1 MYAELHCHSWFSLLD
16 GVSSPEA
23 LLARAAE
30 LELPALALTDHDA
43 LYGAV
48 AFWRAAEAAGVKAVF
63 GAEVTVGESCPHPN
77 PLPRGEGVRSP
88 APLAPPGR
96 GAGGEGPATHHLT
109 LLAETNTGYAN
120 LSRLVS
126 AARLRGPKGQAQ
138 ATWDDLAQHSAG
150 LIALSGCRQGEIAQH
165 LLAGDEAQA
174 LRAARELQ
182 ALFGR
187 DRFFVEI
194 QRQLRPGDERLVQG
208 LLRLAGRIGA
218 PIVATNNVHYAQETG
233 YRLHDVLIAIRSH
246 TTLDASYAQRR
257 GNSEA
262 HLKSPAQMAR
272 LFADRPDAVRNTLEI
287 AQRCQVSLRRGV
299 QGLPI
304 FPSGAASQDD
314 YLAALCRQALAKRY
328 GAEPGERAQ
337 RLLAHEL
344 AVIGQLGLANYFLIV
359 WDIVRFAR
367 SQGIRC
373 QGRGSAAN
381 SLVAF
386 LLGITPIDPLAHDL
400 VFERFLSTERPT
412 TPDIDIDFQAERRE
426 EVIQYI
432 YSRYGR
438 EHAAMACTF
447 VTYRQRS
454 AVRDVAKALD
464 FPPDLI
470 DSLANAADRRSLE
483 ETWREL
489 SSSFIVPHS
498 SFSPVDRRTWQL
510 LLHLCE
516 EIQRLPRHLGIHNGG
531 FVLSRRPLAEIV
543 PLEPATMP
551 GRTVVQWD
559 KEALED
565 AGMVKIDVLGLRMLG
580 AVEEAVGW
588 VEEGKGRVVDWE
600 IGRQVDKREG
610 RVVDRGIGAPPPRVG
625 WEGFDDPEVYRMISA
640 GDTVGVFQ
648 VESRAQAQLLP
659 RLRPQNFADLVVE
672 ISLIR
677 PGPVQAGMVH
687 PYLRRRLGQEPVTY
701 LHPALEPAL
710 RDTLGVVVFQEQV
723 LKVAQALAGWSG
735 GQGELLRRALGRK
748 DAAQEMSRLRQ
759 AFVADAASRAVSPA
773 VAAQV
778 FSQLEAF
785 GSYSFA
791 KSHAAAFA
799 VIVYQSAWLKRY
811 HPVPFYVALLNHQ
824 PMGFWSPAV
833 LLNDARRHGIAVLPG
848 NINASAAGYVPE
860 GRGIR
865 IGLATVQGLGQSGA
879 SRVVAARGAQPFAS
893 LLDFCRRTR
902 LPRRLVENL
911 IVAGALDGV
920 GERGAGSGE
929 RGSGG
934 RRGLL
939 WQLGLLDY
947 TEETLLDGQEPEAA
961 PLELPLLAPLEAMA
975 GELRVM
981 GVSAGPHVMAHHR
994 AAMQQAGVLS
1004 SRDLGRCHE
1013 GALVW
1018 VAGQVTVV
1026 QSPPTA
1032 KGFMFVTL
1040 EDEHGMVNV
1049 IVAPDVVARYRRV
1062 WRRTPLLAVQGS
1074 VQRQGPVVNLLAL
1087 RPWPLRASQQ
1097 AADT

>member
-1 MYAELHCHSWFSLLD
+1 
-16 GVSSPEA
+16 
-23 LLARAAE
+23 
-30 LELPALALTDHDA
+30 
-43 LYGAV
+43 
-48 AFWRAAEAAGVKAVF
+48 
-63 GAEVTVGESCPHPN
+63 
-77 PLPRGEGVRSP
+77 
-88 APLAPPGR
+88 
-96 GAGGEGPATHHLT
+96 
-109 LLAETNTGYAN
+109 
-120 LSRLVS
+120 
-126 AARLRGPKGQAQ
+126 
-138 ATWDDLAQHSAG
+138 
-150 LIALSGCRQGEIAQH
+150 
-165 LLAGDEAQA
+165 
-174 LRAARELQ
+174 
-182 ALFGR
+182 
-187 DRFFVEI
+187 
-194 QRQLRPGDERLVQG
+194 
-208 LLRLAGRIGA
+208 
-218 PIVATNNVHYAQETG
+218 
-233 YRLHDVLIAIRSH
+233 
-246 TTLDASYAQRR
+246 
-257 GNSEA
+257 
-262 HLKSPAQMAR
+262 MAR
-272 LFADRPDAVRNTLEI
+272 LFVDRPDALQHTLEI
-287 AQRCQVSLRRGV
+287 AQRCQVSLRRSV
-299 QGLPI
+299 QDLPL
-304 FPSGAASQDD
+304 FPTGSTSQDEF
-314 YLAALCRQALAKRY
+314 LSELCQQQSTARY
-328 GAEPGERAQ
+328 GAEPGERVQ

-359 WDIVRFAR
+359 WDIVHFAR

-470 DSLANAADRRSLE
+470 DTLAEAADRRGLE
-483 ETWREL
+483 EAWREL
-489 SSSFIVPHS
+489 SSSFIVHAVPEGRRPGVEHS
-498 SFSPVDRRTWQL
+498 SSSPVDRRTWQSL
-510 LLHLCE
+510 LKLCD

-531 FVLSRRPLAEIV
+531 FVLSRRPLAELV
-543 PLEPATMP
+543 PLEPASMP

-565 AGMVKIDVLGLRMLG
+565 AGLVKIDVLGLRMLG

-588 VEEGKGRVVDWE
+588 VGEEGKEGEGRLVDWE
-600 IGRQVDKREG
+600 IG
-610 RVVDRGIGAPPPRVG
+610 PPQRRVG
-625 WEGFDDPEVYRMISA
+625 WEGFDDPAVYAMLAA

-659 RLRPQNFADLVVE
+659 RMRPRDFADLVVE

-687 PYLRRRLGQEPVTY
+687 PYLRRRLGQEPVSY

-710 RDTLGVVVFQEQV
+710 RDTLGVIVFQEQV

-748 DAAQEMSRLRQ
+748 DNQEALARLRQ
-759 AFVADAASRAVSPA
+759 TFVADAVALDVSPA

-833 LLNDARRHGIAVLPG
+833 LLNDARRHGIAVLPASV
-848 NINASAAGYVPE
+848 NASAAGYVPE
-860 GRGIR
+860 GHSTPALAPDEALRSEASAQPPGRSPTERSECAASRRPQAGADWRARRPERIGGRSAGASVR

-879 SRVVAARGAQPFAS
+879 ERIVAARAGQPFAS

-911 IVAGALDGV
+911 IVAGALDAM
-920 GERGAGSGE
+920 GEGGDGDPGSPVRRIGEWGPWLAGSEDRRAGSGGAGE
-929 RGSGG
+929 G

-947 TEETLLDGQEPEAA
+947 EEATLLGGQEPEAA
-961 PLELPLLAPLEAMA
+961 PLELPPLAPLEAMA

-981 GVSAGPHVMAHHR
+981 GVSAGPHVMTHHR

-1004 SRDLGRCHE
+1004 SRDLTRCHE

-1040 EDEHGMVNV
+1040 EDEFGMVNV

-1087 RPWPLRASQQ
+1087 RPWPLRASQP

>member
-1 MYAELHCHSWFSLLD
+1 LI
-16 GVSSPEA
+16 
-23 LLARAAE
+23 
-30 LELPALALTDHDA
+30 
-43 LYGAV
+43 
-48 AFWRAAEAAGVKAVF
+48 
-63 GAEVTVGESCPHPN
+63 
-77 PLPRGEGVRSP
+77 
-88 APLAPPGR
+88 
-96 GAGGEGPATHHLT
+96 
-109 LLAETNTGYAN
+109 
-120 LSRLVS
+120 S
-126 AARLRGPKGQAQ
+126 AARLRGQKGQAL
-138 ATWDDLAQHSAG
+138 AGWDDLAQHSAG
-150 LIALSGCRQGEIAQH
+150 LLALSGCRQGLIAQH
-165 LLAGDEAQA
+165 VLAGDEAQA
-174 LRAARELQ
+174 VRVARELQ

-208 LLRLAGRIGA
+208 LLRLAGRTSA
-218 PIVATNNVHYAQETG
+218 PIVATNNVHYAQRAG
-233 YRLHDVLIAIRSH
+233 HRLHDVLTAIRSH
-246 TTLDASYAQRR
+246 ATLDASTLQRH

-262 HLKSPAQMAR
+262 HLKDAGEMAK
-272 LFADRPDAVRNTLEI
+272 LFADRPDALRHTLEI
-287 AQRCQVSLRRGV
+287 AQRCQVSLRRSV
-299 QGLPI
+299 QDLPL
-304 FPSGAASQDD
+304 FPTGSTPQHAFLSKLCQQQ
-314 YLAALCRQALAKRY
+314 LAVHYR
-328 GAEPGERAQ
+328 AEPSERVQ

-344 AVIGQLGLANYFLIV
+344 AVIDQLGLANYFLLV

-386 LLGITPIDPLAHDL
+386 LLDITPIDPLAHDL
-400 VFERFLSTERPT
+400 VFERFLSAERPT

-438 EHAAMACTF
+438 DHAAMACTF

-454 AVRDVAKALD
+454 AIRDVAKALD
-464 FPPDLI
+464 FPPDLV
-470 DSLANAADRRSLE
+470 DALAAAADRRGLE

-489 SSSFIVPHS
+489 SSSFIVPTS
-498 SFSPVDRRTWQL
+498 SLSPVDRRTWQL
-510 LLHLCE
+510 LLKLCD

-588 VEEGKGRVVDWE
+588 TGS
-600 IGRQVDKREG
+600 RQVDKETRKQGE
-610 RVVDRGIGAPPPRVG
+610 RRGVGTPQRRVG

-687 PYLRRRLGQEPVTY
+687 PYLRRRLGQEPVSY
-701 LHPALEPAL
+701 LHPSLEPAL

-748 DAAQEMSRLRQ
+748 DNQEALARLRQ
-759 AFVADAASRAVSPA
+759 TFVADAAALDVSPEI
-773 VAAQV
+773 AAQV

-833 LLNDARRHGIAVLPG
+833 LLNDARRHGIAVLPAS
-848 NINASAAGYVPE
+848 INASAAGYVPE
-860 GRGIR
+860 GHGAPALAPDEALRSEATGGRSAGASVR
-865 IGLATVQGLGQSGA
+865 IGLATVQGVGPSGA
-879 SRVVAARGAQPFAS
+879 ERIVAARAGRPFAS
-893 LLDFCRRTR
+893 LLDFCHRTR

-911 IVAGALDGV
+911 IVAGALDGIDGGKEGKRGK
-920 GERGAGSGE
+920 GE
-929 RGSGG
+929 G

-939 WQLGLLDY
+939 WQLGMLDY
-947 TEETLLDGQEPEAA
+947 EEETLLGGQEPEAA
-961 PLELPLLAPLEAMA
+961 PLELPPLAPLEAMA

-1004 SRDLGRCHE
+1004 SRELARCHE

-1040 EDEHGMVNV
+1040 EDEFGMVNV

-1062 WRRTPLLAVQGS
+1062 WRRTPLLAVRGS
-1074 VQRQGPVVNLLAL
+1074 VQRQGPVPIK
-1087 RPWPLRASQQ
+1087 RPQILD
-1097 AADT
+1097 AAGQRC